1 MKTTLKLMT
10 GLFLLALLLA
20 PAMSAYASGAGTPPS
35 EGKVIFGS
43 NFELAKGETLG
54 GDLVVFGGNVT
65 IDEQAV
71 VEGSLA
77 VIGGNASVAK
87 DANISGDVAMIGGNL
102 QLNGSV
108 QGDLAMIGGNASL
121 GETALVTGNVTS
133 MGGRLDRAEG
143 AQVKG
148 HVVNEGPAPTIT
160 IPKQVQAPNVPNA
173 PWPNLNINFNPF
185 SGFLGVIGQALGAAV
200 IALLASLFL
209 QPQMERVGS
218 AITARPIVAGGF
230 GLLAVALIFITMI
243 TIVLIPIGILG
254 VVLIALAW
262 LFGMVS
268 LGQEVGERFS
278 RSFHQTWNAPL
289 TAGFGT
295 FLLILVVGVVG
306 LVPCLGWLAS
316 LLVGAMGVGGVALAF
331 FGSRLYPQAP
341 VAVAVDMP
349 PAS

>member
-1 MKTTLKLMT
+1 MKTTMKLISGM
-10 GLFLLALLLA
+10 FLLALLLA

-43 NFELAKGETLG
+43 NFELAKGETLS

-65 IDEQAV
+65 IDAQAV
-71 VEGSLA
+71 VDGSLA

-87 DANISGDVAMIGGNL
+87 DANITGDVAMIGGNM

-108 QGDLAMIGGNASL
+108 QGNLAMIGGNASL
-121 GETALVTGNVTS
+121 GETALVYGDVTT
-133 MGGRLDRAEG
+133 MGGHLDRAQG

-148 HVVNEGPAPTIT
+148 NVVNEGPAPTIT
-160 IPKQVQAPNVPNA
+160 IPKQVLVPNMPNA
-173 PWPNLNINFNPF
+173 PLPSLNINFNPF
-185 SGFLGVIGQALGAAV
+185 SGLLGVIGQALGAAV

-230 GLLAVALIFITMI
+230 GLLAVALTFITMV

-262 LFGMVS
+262 LFGMIS

-278 RSFHQTWNAPL
+278 RSLNQTWSVPL
-289 TAGFGT
+289 TAGSGT

-306 LVPCLGWLAS
+306 LVPCLGWLAP

-331 FGSRLYPQAP
+331 FGSRLYPQAITSP
-341 VAVAVDMP
+341 VETP
-349 PAS
+349 PAA